1 MIARMEGD
9 AVVSGGELVP
19 ATALAEQE
27 AARLRDR
34 LAEIEVEHATL
45 EAELA
50 AFNGDYLRVVVTVM
64 AELHELE
71 ARIANLV
78 AERSGAREDAASA
91 RAARSRAQETTRV
104 VGAIPPPAGP
114 APTVD
119 LKRLF
124 RDAAKLMHP
133 DLADDATRPH
143 AEAFM
148 KRVNR
153 AYRAGD
159 AAAIHDLVRQW
170 EASPFSAL
178 PADARAARRT
188 DVLRGAVERAQQRLE
203 AVRASELA
211 QMMEQ
216 AMAAAA
222 AGNDMLAEMRR
233 SAEIALAAAR
243 ATLAELERAPGVA
256 G

>member
-1 MIARMEGD
+1 MIGRMDGD
-9 AVVSGGELVP
+9 GVASGGELAP
-19 ATALAEQE
+19 ATAPAERE
-27 AARLRDR
+27 AAQLRDR

-45 EAELA
+45 ETELA
-50 AFNGDYLRVVVTVM
+50 AFNGDYLLQVVTVM

-71 ARIANLV
+71 ARVANLV
-78 AERSGAREDAASA
+78 AERSGSRIDAQSA
-91 RAARSRAQETTRV
+91 RAARTRAQETTRV

-114 APTVD
+114 APTGD

-133 DLADDATRPH
+133 DLADDSSRLH

-148 KRVNR
+148 KRLNK

-159 AAAIHDLVRQW
+159 AAAIQDLVRQW

-178 PADARAARRT
+178 PPEARAARRT
-188 DVLRGAVERAQQRLE
+188 DALRAAVERAQERLE
-203 AVRASELA
+203 AARASELA
-211 QMMEQ
+211 QLMEQ

-222 AGNDMLAEMRR
+222 AGHDLLAEMRR

-243 ATLAELERAPGVA
+243 AQLAELQS
-256 G
+256 